1 MTFNTGNNVPSTDPR
16 DLYDNA
22 ENLDKLV
29 NGADPFY
36 ADRLG
41 KLRESWAGM
50 ENSFGNAQEG
60 RETAFE
66 LSQADKESRFQAFLV
81 SSGYVRK
88 GDYAANVVLEERN
101 EYVAVDAATT
111 GTSPGLYRPSASA
124 TLPLTLTGT
133 WATDSANLV
142 LLGDDVLR
150 QELAES
156 GGVLMVGNSMPVVQG
171 LDELA
176 ASSWLVDGAT
186 VLVDLGDLGRHIRL
200 VSGSDDGT
208 GIAVGNGLFANL
220 VTTDGVL
227 RMSALGVVGG
237 QDYTTLINSDLPS
250 YIVANDV
257 SEIVLDTGNITVL
270 GVLDFA
276 YSNVVFSGEGKLL
289 AADTRNTIQKTQTSK
304 SDVKQF
310 NGPINSGHVF
320 CSVFKTAA
328 LIKKE
333 VRVVLLGDSISVGGD
348 YDSHDSIPPGSFPTL
363 GVDNKDRHTSFS
375 AQLYAQIVAAVPSST
390 RVKFYN
396 RSIAGLGYG
405 SIASAWDSISGPFAG
420 REQATAGKSWRDC
433 VLDLR
438 PDLVIHALGMN
449 ETPDSYANGFSDLW
463 HKYLQ
468 DNQLIGTFD
477 QAIVTT
483 PNPNFQDATPY
494 GDFRNYDNNAAKFYI
509 ANLQRYFARLVRAS
523 LIDVSAL
530 SFIKRYGFDPR
541 HCVFSNEEEH
551 CVFSGTGGYSGEVAG
566 TPITIQIAND
576 SFYKTVRL
584 RLNSSVDSS
593 TTNYDFRI
601 TLGSVLVNI
610 IPDFLRVYPKGPSSS
625 NTLIGAPS
633 TVKPFSLSAGVP
645 KDIAI
650 TISPTGVFVYSGSNL
665 VASSNKPVYSST
677 LGLELQMVNATGVM
691 TVDEVY
697 LSNGL
702 HPRYTADTK
711 THNEMYGFV
720 DWTANKFGGGINH
733 PSSVGITEVY
743 TPPVAEWAN
752 SVINHTTEYSN
763 VLNGTNAN
771 QIVQVGRVARV
782 DGNEVSLNVGGIHL
796 FKMRVN
802 SGSPD
807 GFQVQSNPSGT
818 GISILVDP
826 DDLTVFFKNTTIA
839 VYTVNHT
846 GAWLTKE
853 VIKLGAASVRG
864 GITPLP
870 TV

>member
-1 MTFNTGNNVPSTDPR
+1 MADTDIVQVIAEARVDARSLSEFVFKPADFMVTRRLAPSINTLSFYLNLFDTVAADGASQLAQAAINQGFITIDSFELGATITQRNEALRHAVDGKLYRWAGDMPKVVPASSTPTSSGGMG
-16 DLYDNA
+16 DNA
-22 ENLDKLV
+22 WLE
-29 NGADPFY
+29 
-36 ADRLG
+36 
-41 KLRESWAGM
+41 
-50 ENSFGNAQEG
+50 
-60 RETAFE
+60 
-66 LSQADKESRFQAFLV
+66 V
-81 SSGYVRK
+81 S
-88 GDYAANVVLEERN
+88 
-101 EYVAVDAATT
+101 
-111 GTSPGLYRPSASA
+111 
-124 TLPLTLTGT
+124 
-133 WATDSANLV
+133 
-142 LLGDDVLR
+142 DVTLR
-150 QELAES
+150 QELANPNKGAALVGMHGEGTLQKWIDS
-156 GGVLMVGNSMPVVQG
+156 NHGLTASQLGLVPGV
-171 LDELA
+171 
-176 ASSWLVDGAT
+176 
-186 VLVDLGDLGRHIRL
+186 
-200 VSGSDDGT
+200 
-208 GIAVGNGLFANL
+208 
-220 VTTDGVL
+220 
-227 RMSALGVVGG
+227 
-237 QDYTTLINSDLPS
+237 DYTTLFNTTLKDRVLSDG
-250 YIVANDV
+250 IT
-257 SEIVLDTGNITVL
+257 EIVLDTGDITVT

-276 YSNVVFSGEGKLL
+276 YSSVVFGGAGKLL
-289 AADTRNTIQKTQTSK
+289 ASDTRNIIQKTRTSK

-320 CSVFKTAA
+320 CSAFKTAA

-348 YDSHDSIPPGSFPTL
+348 YDSHDSILPGSSPTL

-375 AQLYAQIVAAVPSST
+375 SQLYAQIVAAVPSST

-396 RSIAGLGYG
+396 RSISGLGYG
-405 SIASAWDSISGPFAG
+405 SIASAWDSIYGPFTG

-433 VLDLR
+433 VLDLK

-463 HKYLQ
+463 HTYLQ
-468 DNQLIGTFD
+468 GKQLLGTFD

-494 GDFRNYDNNAAKFYI
+494 GDFRNYNNNATKFYT
-509 ANLQRYFARLVRAS
+509 ANLQRYFARLVGAS

-541 HCVFSNEEEH
+541 YCVFSNEEEH
-551 CVFSGTGGYSGEVAG
+551 CVFSGTWGYSGEVAG
-566 TPITIQIAND
+566 TPRIIHIDND

-601 TLGSVLVNI
+601 ALGSVLVSI
-610 IPDFLRVYPKGPSSS
+610 IPGFLRLYPKGPSSS

-677 LGLELQMVNATGVM
+677 LGLKMELLNVTGVV

-743 TPPVAEWAN
+743 TPPVVEWAN
-752 SVINHTTEYSN
+752 SVINSTTEYSN
-763 VLNGTNAN
+763 ILNGTAPN

-782 DGNEVSLNVGGIHL
+782 DGNEVSLDVGGHHL
-796 FKMRVN
+796 FKILVN
-802 SGSPD
+802 SAKPD
-807 GFQVQSNPSGT
+807 GFSVLSNPSGT

-826 DDLTVFFKNTTIA
+826 DDLTVFFKNTTIS

-853 VIKLGAASVRG
+853 VIKLGYASVRG

-870 TV
+870 TK